1 MTTPTPSGWSPP
13 GSPAGPTARIGDV
26 NAIFRLRGGG
36 VEAVADPRSGG
47 AAAALEAELDQ
58 SGVVAGE

>member
-1 MTTPTPSGWSPP
+1 
-13 GSPAGPTARIGDV
+13 
-26 NAIFRLRGGG
+26 